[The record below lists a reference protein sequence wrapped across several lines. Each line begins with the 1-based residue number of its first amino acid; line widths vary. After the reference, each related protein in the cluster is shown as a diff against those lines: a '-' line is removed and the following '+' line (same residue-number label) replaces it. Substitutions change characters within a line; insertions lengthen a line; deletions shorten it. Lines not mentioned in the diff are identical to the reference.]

1 MIDLGLFVGLV
12 VMLFFSFLMT
22 PLVSTIIR
30 FIIMDNNLEFIVQ
43 HIILFSIILVILT
56 IDSIFE

>member
-30 FIIMDNNLEFIVQ
+30 FIIMDNHLEFIVQ